1 VSSEALIEL
10 RSVRAFAGAA
20 PVSLCIG
27 RGERVALLGR
37 NGIGKSTLLRAIAGL
52 ARPESGSLRLPPC
65 VGYMPQDYRA
75 SLLPWLS
82 VRDNV
87 ALPLRA
93 LALGAR
99 EHEARLDE
107 AIAAV
112 ALPGSLLG
120 QTPQRLSGGEQQL
133 VALARSLAWQSQ
145 AVLFDEPLSALDVA
159 MRASLR
165 VRLSASLE
173 ARGLACVLV
182 SHDLDDV
189 LSLATRWVVLGG
201 AAGELVEDQPV
212 SVGRAALEA
221 AVLGVRSA

>member
-1 VSSEALIEL
+1 MTASALIEL
-10 RSVRAFAGAA
+10 RGVRAFAGAA
-20 PVSLCIG
+20 PVSLRVG

-37 NGIGKSTLLRAIAGL
+37 NGIGKTTLLRALAGL
-52 ARPESGSLRLPPC
+52 ALPADGSIVRPPTI
-65 VGYMPQDYRA
+65 GYMPQDYRA

-93 LALGAR
+93 LALSTR
-99 EHEARLDE
+99 EHDARLDE
-107 AIAAV
+107 AIAVV
-112 ALPGSLLG
+112 ALPDSLLG

-145 AVLFDEPLSALDVA
+145 VVLFDEPLSALDVST
-159 MRASLR
+159 RASLR
-165 VRLSASLE
+165 LRLAASLE

-201 AAGELVEDQPV
+201 DEGEVVADQLV
-212 SVGRAALEA
+212 SVGRGALEA
-221 AVLGVRSA
+221 AVLGAKAA

>member
-10 RSVRAFAGAA
+10 CAVRSFAGAA

-52 ARPESGSLRLPPC
+52 ARPESGSLRRPPC

-93 LALGAR
+93 LALSTR
-99 EHEARLDE
+99 EHDARLDD
-107 AIAAV
+107 AIAV
-112 ALPGSLLG
+112 VGLPGSLLG

-145 AVLFDEPLSALDVA
+145 VVLFDEPLSALDVST
-159 MRASLR
+159 RASLR
-165 VRLSASLE
+165 LRLAASLE

-201 AAGELVEDQPV
+201 TAGELVEDQPV

-221 AVLGVRSA
+221 AVLGVKAP

>member
-1 VSSEALIEL
+1 MSSEALIEL

>member
-10 RSVRAFAGAA
+10 RAVRAFARAA
-20 PVSLCIG
+20 PVTLRIG

-52 ARPESGSLRLPPC
+52 ARPASGSLLRPPS

-82 VRDNV
+82 ARDNV
-87 ALPLRA
+87 ALPLRS
-93 LALGAR
+93 LALSTR
-99 EHEARLDE
+99 ERDARLDE

-112 ALPGSLLG
+112 ALPVSLLG
-120 QTPQRLSGGEQQL
+120 QRPQRLSGGEQQL
-133 VALARSLAWQSQ
+133 VALARSLAWQ
-145 AVLFDEPLSALDVA
+145 APVVLFDEPLSALDVST
-159 MRASLR
+159 RASLR
-165 VRLSASLE
+165 RRLAASME
-173 ARGLACVLV
+173 GSGLACVLV

-189 LSLATRWVVLGG
+189 LALATRWVVLGG
-201 AAGELVEDQPV
+201 AAGEVVADEPV

-221 AVLGVRSA
+221 AVLGAKGP

>member
-1 VSSEALIEL
+1 MSSEALIEL
-10 RSVRAFAGAA
+10 RAVRSFAGAA

-52 ARPESGSLRLPPC
+52 ARPESGSLRRPPC

-93 LALGAR
+93 LALSTR
-99 EHEARLDE
+99 EHDARLDE
-107 AIAAV
+107 AIAVV

-145 AVLFDEPLSALDVA
+145 VVLFDEPLSALDVST
-159 MRASLR
+159 RASLR
-165 VRLSASLE
+165 LRLSASLE

-201 AAGELVEDQPV
+201 DAGEVVEDQPV
-212 SVGRAALEA
+212 SVGRSALEA
-221 AVLGVRSA
+221 AVLGAKAT